1 MKIKNAKLIIRINSF
16 FSAFLAA
23 FFIAGCA
30 SNLVGKYDSLTV
42 IDGYKNIILMIG
54 DGMGENHIKVAEAY
68 NQAQSSITNKALVR
82 GYVTTASSSSPI
94 TDSAAAATAMST
106 GEKVPNKAI
115 AFKNG
120 RKLTTMSEF
129 AIAHEKGIGI
139 IGTETVT
146 GATMAAFSAHNPK
159 RDNKDQ
165 IALEQYQS
173 DIDVFIGAGKSY
185 HDQKV
190 ESISQFKREYFSDF
204 SSLENHI
211 SSIISG
217 EKPVFSKVLAAFD
230 SLSTLSST
238 PSSPTLS
245 EAAILAL
252 EYLEQEYEEEGFFAL
267 IEGSHID
274 KRAHDG
280 DIFGMIDQLNG
291 FDKAVDDVVEWARE
305 REDTFVMVTAD
316 HETGGLK
323 YHGEEKNEISDEM
336 FSISGHTA
344 VDVPFYI
351 YTIDNL
357 SFITDGDVI
366 DNTDIAKLLRAMM
379 RAS

>member
-1 MKIKNAKLIIRINSF
+1 
-16 FSAFLAA
+16 
-23 FFIAGCA
+23 
-30 SNLVGKYDSLTV
+30 
-42 IDGYKNIILMIG
+42 
-54 DGMGENHIKVAEAY
+54 
-68 NQAQSSITNKALVR
+68 
-82 GYVTTASSSSPI
+82 
-94 TDSAAAATAMST
+94 
-106 GEKVPNKAI
+106 
-115 AFKNG
+115 
-120 RKLTTMSEF
+120 
-129 AIAHEKGIGI
+129 
-139 IGTETVT
+139 
-146 GATMAAFSAHNPK
+146 
-159 RDNKDQ
+159 
-165 IALEQYQS
+165 
-173 DIDVFIGAGKSY
+173 
-185 HDQKV
+185 
-190 ESISQFKREYFSDF
+190 
-204 SSLENHI
+204 
-211 SSIISG
+211 
-217 EKPVFSKVLAAFD
+217 
-230 SLSTLSST
+230 LSST

-280 DIFGMIDQLNG
+280 DIFGMMISLMALIKPSMMSSNG
-291 FDKAVDDVVEWARE
+291 QENAKIHLCV
-305 REDTFVMVTAD
+305 VTAD